1 MGENMAEL
9 TGHRGGARRRVPVR
23 TLAEALK
30 NNIVLLVALLAA
42 AVTCF
47 LFRRTKHILHISICE
62 RCPVCSVRSRW

>member
-47 LFRRTKHILHISICE
+47 FVPPEDDGSPGTDGK
-62 RCPVCSVRSRW
+62 